1 MVWRAMQ
8 QLRRMAVPATSVIF
22 LLTALS
28 LGPCCAQKF
37 IIASMPTAE
46 EVAMHNMHGTS
57 MGTDAGDPN
66 DPITPDRVRAGRIP
80 TCDDGKTNL
89 TVDWDGSKDD
99 YTCPG
104 PQWPTPAN
112 TALQLGAGYYYDRLA
127 THYTGHARWLPRFH
141 PLPAFYYGYPDN
153 RLWCEATF
161 PKQAIHFCM
170 KDKIKYTQN
179 PPTSGDHRPSWAV
192 YGEYL
197 YLPVQRWLHNM
208 EHGTIVMLYHPCADP
223 VQVEKLRSIVT
234 GCIRR
239 HIITP
244 YNKLSKETPYALLAW
259 GCKLLMG
266 SVDEQAAMQF
276 IQTRAK
282 HGAEDLSME
291 GQFMDQLLRKAAIVS
306 DFDDSVLCPKA
317 PFSLPGVTL
326 PPRDQQLNPVR
337 RLFM

>member
-112 TALQLGAGYYYDRLA
+112 TA
-127 THYTGHARWLPRFH
+127 
-141 PLPAFYYGYPDN
+141 PDN